1 MKKETLINN
10 ELFTDYKAIAY
21 AADLI
26 ERNVID
32 ADRIEIIPL
41 GADKR
46 AFAKDIENS
55 DAYYSE
61 IRRQDRIRIYN
72 NREGLYDMLPEGL
85 FHSPPTGSAG
95 MDEESMVKDIR
106 DRREEEKQARLFF
119 TPFDAEINHV
129 RIMTELYENM
139 LDKKTTYSDLSQ
151 IFEFGWDEFNLLN
164 KEQSI
169 IWMHLL
175 PEIQQKRNDIDFV
188 AKVLTALFS
197 LPITILDATA
207 NVGPVKIADE
217 LQMQLGASSLGIDT
231 IIGDS
236 FMPEYESFNIHI
248 GPSSPQEL
256 VNFIPGQKN
265 RAILDMAI
273 SYLIPVDAEVNV
285 ELLTARDFQETL
297 LSADG
302 ENAYLGYTVYI

>member
-10 ELFTDYKAIAY
+10 ELFTDYKAVAQ

-26 ERNVID
+26 ERDIIA
-32 ADRIEIIPL
+32 ADRIEIIPM
-41 GADKR
+41 GPDKR
-46 AFAKDIENS
+46 AFAKDIENAS
-55 DAYYSE
+55 IYYSE
-61 IRRQDRIRIYN
+61 KRRHDRIRIN
-72 NREGLYDMLPEGL
+72 TNREGLYDMLPEGL
-85 FHSPPTGSAG
+85 FHRPPTGSAG
-95 MDEESMVKDIR
+95 MDEESMIKDIR

-129 RIMTELYENM
+129 RIMTELYENK
-139 LDKKTTYSDLSQ
+139 LDKKTTYADLSQ

-188 AKVLTALFS
+188 SKVLTALFN
-197 LPITILDATA
+197 LPIALVNATA
-207 NVGPVKIADE
+207 TVAPIKIAAE
-217 LQMQLGASSLGIDT
+217 LQMQLGSSALGIDT
-231 IIGDS
+231 IIGDT
-236 FMPEYESFNIHI
+236 FMPENESFNINI
-248 GPSSPQEL
+248 GPTSPQEL

-265 RAILDMAI
+265 RGILDMAI
-273 SYLIPVDAEVNV
+273 GYLMPVDAEVNV
-285 ELLTARDFQETL
+285 ELLTAVDFQETL

-302 ENAYLGYTVYI
+302 ESAYLGYTLYI

>member
-1 MKKETLINN
+1 MKKKILIHN
-10 ELFTDYKAIAY
+10 ELFTDYKAVAH

-26 ERNVID
+26 ERKEID
-32 ADRIEIIPL
+32 ANCIEVIPI

-55 DAYYSE
+55 STYYSE
-61 IRRQDRIRIYN
+61 KRRQNRIRIDN
-72 NREGLYDMLPEGL
+72 NRESLYDMLPEGL
-85 FHSPPTGSAG
+85 FHRPPTGSAG
-95 MDEESMVKDIR
+95 MDEESMIKDIR

-129 RIMTELYENM
+129 RIMTELYENR
-139 LDKKTTYSDLSQ
+139 LDKKTTYADLSQ
-151 IFEFGWDEFNLLN
+151 IFGLGWEEFALLN

-188 AKVLTALFS
+188 SKVLTALFN
-197 LPITILDATA
+197 LPMALVDATA
-207 NVGPVKIADE
+207 NIGPVKIADD
-217 LQMQLGASSLGIDT
+217 LQMQLGASALGIDT

-236 FMPEYESFNIHI
+236 FIPENESYYINI
-248 GPSSPQEL
+248 GPTSPQEL
-256 VNFIPGQKN
+256 IKFIPGQKN

-273 SYLIPVDAEVNV
+273 SYLMPVDAEVSV
-285 ELLTARDFQETL
+285 ELLTATDFQETV

-302 ENAYLGYTVYI
+302 ESAYLGYTVYI

>member
-1 MKKETLINN
+1 MKNETFINN
-10 ELFTDYKAIAY
+10 ELFTDYKAVAH

-26 ERNVID
+26 ERDVIA
-32 ADRIEIIPL
+32 ADRVEIIPL
-41 GADKR
+41 GPDKR
-46 AFAKDIENS
+46 AFAKDIENTS
-55 DAYYSE
+55 VYYSE
-61 IRRQDRIRIYN
+61 KRRQDRIRIST

-85 FHSPPTGSAG
+85 FHRPPTGSAG
-95 MDEESMVKDIR
+95 MDEESMIKDIR
-106 DRREEEKQARLFF
+106 ERREEEKQARLFF

-139 LDKKTTYSDLSQ
+139 LDKKTTYSDLSR

-188 AKVLTALFS
+188 SKVLTALFN
-197 LPITILDATA
+197 LPIAIVNATA
-207 NVGPVKIADE
+207 HVKPIKIADHLQVE
-217 LQMQLGASSLGIDT
+217 LGSGALGIDT

-236 FMPEYESFNIHI
+236 FTPENESFNINI
-248 GPSSPQEL
+248 GPTSPQEL
-256 VNFIPGQKN
+256 VSFIPGQKN

-273 SYLIPVDAEVNV
+273 SYLMPVDAEVDV
-285 ELLTARDFQETL
+285 ELLTAPDLQETV

-302 ENAYLGYTVYI
+302 ERAYLGYTVYL

>member
-1 MKKETLINN
+1 MKKETFINN
-10 ELFTDYKAIAY
+10 ELFTDYKAVAH

-26 ERNVID
+26 ERDIIA

-41 GADKR
+41 GPDKR
-46 AFAKDIENS
+46 AFAKDIEETS
-55 DAYYSE
+55 VYYSE
-61 IRRQDRIRIYN
+61 KRRHDRIRIHV

-85 FHSPPTGSAG
+85 FHRPPTGSAG
-95 MDEESMVKDIR
+95 MDEESMIKDIR
-106 DRREEEKQARLFF
+106 ERREEEKQARLFF

-139 LDKKTTYSDLSQ
+139 LDKKTTYSDLSR

-175 PEIQQKRNDIDFV
+175 PEIQQKRNDIDF
-188 AKVLTALFS
+188 ASKVLTALFN
-197 LPITILDATA
+197 LPIAIVDATA
-207 NVGPVKIADE
+207 NVKPIKIADD
-217 LQMQLGASSLGIDT
+217 LQIQLGSGSLGIDT

-236 FMPEYESFNIHI
+236 FMPEHESFNINI
-248 GPSSPQEL
+248 GPTSPQEL

-273 SYLIPVDAEVNV
+273 NYLMPVDTEVNV
-285 ELLTARDFQETL
+285 ELLTAPDLQETV
-297 LSADG
+297 LSEDG
-302 ENAYLGYTVYI
+302 ERAFLGYTVYL

>member
-10 ELFTDYKAIAY
+10 ELFTDYKAVAH

-26 ERNVID
+26 ERNVIE
-32 ADRIEIIPL
+32 ADRIEIIPI
-41 GADKR
+41 GPDKR

-55 DAYYSE
+55 NTYYSE
-61 IRRQDRIRIYN
+61 KRRHDRIRIN
-72 NREGLYDMLPEGL
+72 TNREGLYDMLPEGL
-85 FHSPPTGSAG
+85 FHRPPTGSAG
-95 MDEESMVKDIR
+95 MDEESMIKDIR

-188 AKVLTALFS
+188 SKVLTALFN
-197 LPITILDATA
+197 LPFAIIDATA
-207 NVGPVKIADE
+207 NVTPIKIADD
-217 LQMQLGASSLGIDT
+217 LQMQLGSSALGIDT

-236 FMPEYESFNIHI
+236 FMPEHEAFNINI
-248 GPSSPQEL
+248 GPTSPKEL

-273 SYLIPVDAEVNV
+273 SYLMPVDAEVNV
-285 ELLTARDFQETL
+285 ELLTATDFQETV
-297 LSADG
+297 LSEIG
-302 ENAYLGYTVYI
+302 ESAYLGYTVYI

>member
-10 ELFTDYKAIAY
+10 ELFTDYKAEAH

-26 ERNVID
+26 ERDVIA
-32 ADRIEIIPL
+32 ADRIEIIPM
-41 GADKR
+41 GPDKR

-55 DAYYSE
+55 NTYYSE
-61 IRRQDRIRIYN
+61 KRRHDRIRIN
-72 NREGLYDMLPEGL
+72 TNREGLYDMLPEGL
-85 FHSPPTGSAG
+85 FHRPPTGSAG
-95 MDEESMVKDIR
+95 MDEESMIKDIR

-188 AKVLTALFS
+188 SKVLTALFN
-197 LPITILDATA
+197 LPIAIVDATA
-207 NVGPVKIADE
+207 NITPIKIADD
-217 LQMQLGASSLGIDT
+217 LQMQLGSSALGIDT

-236 FMPEYESFNIHI
+236 FMPEHESFNINI
-248 GPSSPQEL
+248 GPTSPQEL

-273 SYLIPVDAEVNV
+273 SYLMAVDAEVNV
-285 ELLTARDFQETL
+285 ELLTASDLQETV
-297 LSADG
+297 LSENG
-302 ENAYLGYTVYI
+302 ESAFLGYTVYI

>member
-1 MKKETLINN
+1 
-10 ELFTDYKAIAY
+10 
-21 AADLI
+21 
-26 ERNVID
+26 
-32 ADRIEIIPL
+32 
-41 GADKR
+41 
-46 AFAKDIENS
+46 
-55 DAYYSE
+55 
-61 IRRQDRIRIYN
+61 
-72 NREGLYDMLPEGL
+72 MLPEGL
-85 FHSPPTGSAG
+85 FHRPPTGSAG
-95 MDEESMVKDIR
+95 MDEESMIKDIR

-188 AKVLTALFS
+188 SKVLTALFN
-197 LPITILDATA
+197 LPIAITDATA
-207 NVGPVKIADE
+207 NVTPIKIADD
-217 LQMQLGASSLGIDT
+217 LQMQLGLSALGIDT

-236 FMPEYESFNIHI
+236 FMPEHEAFNINI
-248 GPSSPQEL
+248 GPTSPKEL

-273 SYLIPVDAEVNV
+273 SYLMPVDAEVNV
-285 ELLTARDFQETL
+285 ELLTATDFQETV
-297 LSADG
+297 LSEIG
-302 ENAYLGYTVYI
+302 ESAYLGYTVYI

>member
-10 ELFTDYKAIAY
+10 ELFTDYKAVAQ

-26 ERNVID
+26 ERNVIE
-32 ADRIEIIPL
+32 ADRIEIIPV
-41 GADKR
+41 GPDKR
-46 AFAKDIENS
+46 AFAKDIEN
-55 DAYYSE
+55 AHVYYSE
-61 IRRQDRIRIYN
+61 KRRHDRIRIN
-72 NREGLYDMLPEGL
+72 TNRESLYDMLPEGL
-85 FHSPPTGSAG
+85 FHRPPTGSAG
-95 MDEESMVKDIR
+95 MDEESMIKDIR

-129 RIMTELYENM
+129 RIMTELYENK

-188 AKVLTALFS
+188 SKVLTALFN
-197 LPITILDATA
+197 LPIAIVDATA
-207 NVGPVKIADE
+207 SVTPIKIADE
-217 LQMQLGASSLGIDT
+217 LQMQLGSGALGIDT
-231 IIGDS
+231 IIGNS
-236 FMPEYESFNIHI
+236 FMPEHESFNINI
-248 GPSSPQEL
+248 GPTSPQEL

-273 SYLIPVDAEVNV
+273 SYLMPVDTEVNV
-285 ELLTARDFQETL
+285 ELLTAVDFQETV
-297 LSADG
+297 LSTDG
-302 ENAYLGYTVYI
+302 ESVYLGYTVYI

>member
-10 ELFTDYKAIAY
+10 ELFTDYKAVAH

-26 ERNVID
+26 ERNVIE
-32 ADRIEIIPL
+32 ADRIEIIPI
-41 GADKR
+41 GPDKR

-55 DAYYSE
+55 NTYYSE
-61 IRRQDRIRIYN
+61 KRRHDRIRIN
-72 NREGLYDMLPEGL
+72 TNREGLYDMLPEGL
-85 FHSPPTGSAG
+85 FHRPPTGSAG
-95 MDEESMVKDIR
+95 MDEESMIKDIR

-188 AKVLTALFS
+188 SKVLTALFN
-197 LPITILDATA
+197 LPIAIIDATA
-207 NVGPVKIADE
+207 NVTPIKIADD
-217 LQMQLGASSLGIDT
+217 LQMQLGSSALGIDT

-236 FMPEYESFNIHI
+236 FMPEHEAFNINI
-248 GPSSPQEL
+248 GPTSPKEL

-273 SYLIPVDAEVNV
+273 SYLMPVDAEVNV
-285 ELLTARDFQETL
+285 ELLTATDFQETV
-297 LSADG
+297 LSEIG
-302 ENAYLGYTVYI
+302 ESAYLGYTVYI

>member
-1 MKKETLINN
+1 MKNETFINN
-10 ELFTDYKAIAY
+10 ELFTDYKAVAH

-26 ERNVID
+26 ERDVIA

-41 GADKR
+41 GPDKR
-46 AFAKDIENS
+46 AFAKDIENTVV
-55 DAYYSE
+55 YYSE
-61 IRRQDRIRIYN
+61 KRRHDRIRIN
-72 NREGLYDMLPEGL
+72 INREGLYDMLPEGL
-85 FHSPPTGSAG
+85 FHRPPTGSAG
-95 MDEESMVKDIR
+95 MDEESMIKDIR
-106 DRREEEKQARLFF
+106 ERREEEKEARLFF

-139 LDKKTTYSDLSQ
+139 LDKKTTYSDLSR

-188 AKVLTALFS
+188 AKVLTALFN
-197 LPITILDATA
+197 LPIGIVNATA
-207 NVGPVKIADE
+207 YVKEIKIADD
-217 LQMQLGASSLGIDT
+217 LQVQLGSGALGIDT

-236 FMPEYESFNIHI
+236 FMPEHESFNINI
-248 GPSSPQEL
+248 GPTSPQEL

-265 RAILDMAI
+265 RAILDMAV
-273 SYLIPVDAEVNV
+273 SYLMPVDAEVNV
-285 ELLTARDFQETL
+285 ELLTAPDLQETV

-302 ENAYLGYTVYI
+302 ERAYLGYTVYL

>member
-10 ELFTDYKAIAY
+10 ELFTDYKAAAH

-26 ERNVID
+26 ERNVIE
-32 ADRIEIIPL
+32 ADRIEIIPI
-41 GADKR
+41 GPDKR

-55 DAYYSE
+55 NTYYSE
-61 IRRQDRIRIYN
+61 KRRHDRIRIN
-72 NREGLYDMLPEGL
+72 TNREGLYDMLPEGL
-85 FHSPPTGSAG
+85 FHRPPTGSAG
-95 MDEESMVKDIR
+95 MDEESMIKDIR

-188 AKVLTALFS
+188 SKVLTALFN
-197 LPITILDATA
+197 LPIAITDATA
-207 NVGPVKIADE
+207 NVTPIKIADD
-217 LQMQLGASSLGIDT
+217 LQMQLGLSALGIDT

-236 FMPEYESFNIHI
+236 FMPEHEAFNINI
-248 GPSSPQEL
+248 GPTSPKEL

-273 SYLIPVDAEVNV
+273 SYLMPVDAEVNV
-285 ELLTARDFQETL
+285 ELLTATDFQETV
-297 LSADG
+297 LSEIG
-302 ENAYLGYTVYI
+302 ESAYLGYTVYI

>member
-10 ELFTDYKAIAY
+10 ELFTDYKAVAH

-26 ERNVID
+26 ERKVID

-41 GADKR
+41 GPDKR
-46 AFAKDIENS
+46 AFAKDIE
-55 DAYYSE
+55 DTTAYYSE
-61 IRRQDRIRIYN
+61 KRRHERIRIST

-85 FHSPPTGSAG
+85 FHRPPTGSAG
-95 MDEESMVKDIR
+95 MDEESMIKDIR
-106 DRREEEKQARLFF
+106 DRREEEKEARLFF
-119 TPFDAEINHV
+119 TPFDTEINYV

-175 PEIQQKRNDIDFV
+175 PEIQQKRNDIGFV
-188 AKVLTALFS
+188 SKVLTALFN
-197 LPITILDATA
+197 LPLTIVDATA
-207 NVGPVKIADE
+207 NIAPVKIAE
-217 LQMQLGASSLGIDT
+217 EMQMQLGGSALGIDT

-236 FMPEYESFNIHI
+236 FTPEHEAYNVNI
-248 GPSSPQEL
+248 GPTSPQEL
-256 VNFIPGQKN
+256 VKFIPGQKN

-285 ELLTARDFQETL
+285 ELLTSPDYQETV
-297 LSADG
+297 LSEDG
-302 ENAYLGYTVYI
+302 ESAYLGYTVYL

>member
-10 ELFTDYKAIAY
+10 ELFTDYKAVAQ

-26 ERNVID
+26 ERDIIA
-32 ADRIEIIPL
+32 ADRIEIIPM
-41 GADKR
+41 GPDKR

-55 DAYYSE
+55 NIYYSE
-61 IRRQDRIRIYN
+61 KRRHDRIRIN
-72 NREGLYDMLPEGL
+72 TNREGLYDMLPEGL
-85 FHSPPTGSAG
+85 FHRPPTGSAG
-95 MDEESMVKDIR
+95 MDEESMIKDIR

-129 RIMTELYENM
+129 RIMTELYENK
-139 LDKKTTYSDLSQ
+139 LDKKTTYADLSQ

-188 AKVLTALFS
+188 SKVLTALFN
-197 LPITILDATA
+197 LPIALVNATA
-207 NVGPVKIADE
+207 TVAPIKIADE
-217 LQMQLGASSLGIDT
+217 LQMQLGSSALGIDT
-231 IIGDS
+231 IIGDT
-236 FMPEYESFNIHI
+236 FMPENESFNINI
-248 GPSSPQEL
+248 GPTSPQEL

-273 SYLIPVDAEVNV
+273 SYLMPVDAEVNV
-285 ELLTARDFQETL
+285 ELLTAVDFQETV

-302 ENAYLGYTVYI
+302 ESAYLGYTVYI

>member
-10 ELFTDYKAIAY
+10 ELFTDYKAAAH

-26 ERNVID
+26 ERNVIE
-32 ADRIEIIPL
+32 ADRIEIIPI
-41 GADKR
+41 GPDKR

-55 DAYYSE
+55 NTYYSE
-61 IRRQDRIRIYN
+61 KRRHDRIRIN
-72 NREGLYDMLPEGL
+72 TNREGLYDMLPEGL
-85 FHSPPTGSAG
+85 FHRPPTGSAG
-95 MDEESMVKDIR
+95 MDEESMIKDIR

-188 AKVLTALFS
+188 SKVLTALFN
-197 LPITILDATA
+197 LPIAIIDATA
-207 NVGPVKIADE
+207 NVTPIKIADD
-217 LQMQLGASSLGIDT
+217 LQMQLGSSALGIDT

-236 FMPEYESFNIHI
+236 FMPEHEAFNINI
-248 GPSSPQEL
+248 GPTSPKEL

-273 SYLIPVDAEVNV
+273 SYLMPVDAEVNV
-285 ELLTARDFQETL
+285 ELLTATDFQETV
-297 LSADG
+297 LSEIG
-302 ENAYLGYTVYI
+302 ESAYLGYTVYI

>member
-10 ELFTDYKAIAY
+10 ELFTDYKAVAH

-26 ERNVID
+26 ERNVIE
-32 ADRIEIIPL
+32 ADRIEIIPI
-41 GADKR
+41 GPDKR

-55 DAYYSE
+55 NTYYSE
-61 IRRQDRIRIYN
+61 KRRHDRIRIN
-72 NREGLYDMLPEGL
+72 TNREGLYDMLPEGL
-85 FHSPPTGSAG
+85 FHRPPTGSAG
-95 MDEESMVKDIR
+95 MDEESMIMDIR

-188 AKVLTALFS
+188 SKVLTALFN
-197 LPITILDATA
+197 LPIAIIDATA
-207 NVGPVKIADE
+207 NVTPIKIADD
-217 LQMQLGASSLGIDT
+217 LQMQLGSSALGIDT

-236 FMPEYESFNIHI
+236 FMPEHEAFNINI
-248 GPSSPQEL
+248 GPTSPKEL

-273 SYLIPVDAEVNV
+273 SYLMPVDAEVNV
-285 ELLTARDFQETL
+285 ELLTATDFQETV
-297 LSADG
+297 LSEIG
-302 ENAYLGYTVYI
+302 ESAYLGYTVYI